1 MITQKVDSTRKQKKY
16 KIKGLT
22 VFILPEILYH
32 KDFRSK
38 VSILES
44 VSEVSIRDSNL
55 CKPGERL
62 EIFFQRRKKQT
73 EKTQHHQ
80 KETKK
85 TQKTTNNPPKKAW
98 AVERDPAASSSQ
110 VCFLNGPWKMLVKQ
124 DLRCH

>member
-44 VSEVSIRDSNL
+44 VSKVSIRDSNL

-73 EKTQHHQ
+73 KKTQHHQ

-85 TQKTTNNPPKKAW
+85 KNPKNNKQPTKKGLGCW
-98 AVERDPAASSSQ
+98 ERP
-110 VCFLNGPWKMLVKQ
+110 
-124 DLRCH
+124 

>member
-22 VFILPEILYH
+22 AFILLEISYH

-62 EIFFQRRKKQT
+62 EIFFQRWKKQK
-73 EKTQHHQ
+73 KTNT
-80 KETKK
+80 TKK
-85 TQKTTNNPPKKAW
+85 RPKKNPKTTNNPPKKAW